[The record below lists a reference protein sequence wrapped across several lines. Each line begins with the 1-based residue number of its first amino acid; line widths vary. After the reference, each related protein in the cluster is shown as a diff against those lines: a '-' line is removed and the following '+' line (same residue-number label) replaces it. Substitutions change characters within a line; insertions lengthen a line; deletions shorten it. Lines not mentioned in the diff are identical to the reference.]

1 MVKKVCIVGGG
12 VSGLTAARRLAQ
24 KSAGDIDVHLF
35 EAHDQFGGRI
45 SGRRDEKFGSFFLPL
60 GAEYVHGE
68 RSCLQDLVESANL
81 GPLEP
86 AYTADD
92 NIVYNSRYGFYDLAT
107 GLESSN
113 GDYYSRV
120 LDECHR
126 ILDTCYARTAETH
139 SGGDIT
145 VAQLCEDLVSSP
157 AMAED
162 CKLVLN
168 AWIAQDFGT
177 DIDLLG
183 ANETARETEDW
194 DFGDA
199 NFRLPHLNSEVID
212 FLVGELSRA
221 SAENKNVHLYLNHP
235 VLAIEEGEES
245 VHVRTEKLE
254 DWYDV
259 VLVARAVFIPLGM
272 GGFRG

>member
-1 MVKKVCIVGGG
+1 
-12 VSGLTAARRLAQ
+12 
-24 KSAGDIDVHLF
+24 
-35 EAHDQFGGRI
+35 
-45 SGRRDEKFGSFFLPL
+45 
-60 GAEYVHGE
+60 
-68 RSCLQDLVESANL
+68 
-81 GPLEP
+81 
-86 AYTADD
+86 
-92 NIVYNSRYGFYDLAT
+92 
-107 GLESSN
+107 
-113 GDYYSRV
+113 
-120 LDECHR
+120 
-126 ILDTCYARTAETH
+126 
-139 SGGDIT
+139 
-145 VAQLCEDLVSSP
+145 
-157 AMAED
+157 MAED

-259 VLVARAVFIPLGM
+259 VLVTASLQATQRIEFRPELPEDVRRAFGCVQMRPGVKAFVRYNKAARPARSEDPDRSDEEPSTGRKLSLERVH
-272 GGFRG
+272 